1 MLTTRAAIL
10 QALRRGPTYGRELVR
25 RVGAASG
32 GRASI
37 APGSVY
43 PSLKALEKARLVRT
57 WTVIPGRARGGR
69 ARRYYELTVLGVR
82 QAEREGEALAQIALA
97 RRSAAPLS
105 PAEHEAM
112 RERIERVCEL
122 HAFAIEAQTGLG
134 RARRRP

>member
-1 MLTTRAAIL
+1 MLTARAAIL
-10 QALRRGPTYGRELVR
+10 QALRRGPTYGRDLMR
-25 RVGAASG
+25 RVSAASG
-32 GRASI
+32 GRALV

-43 PSLKALEKARLVRT
+43 PTLKALGKARLVRT

-105 PAEHEAM
+105 AAEQDAV
-112 RERIERVCEL
+112 RERLERVCQL
-122 HAFAIEAQTGLG
+122 HAFAIEARSRLG
-134 RARRRP
+134 RTRRHP